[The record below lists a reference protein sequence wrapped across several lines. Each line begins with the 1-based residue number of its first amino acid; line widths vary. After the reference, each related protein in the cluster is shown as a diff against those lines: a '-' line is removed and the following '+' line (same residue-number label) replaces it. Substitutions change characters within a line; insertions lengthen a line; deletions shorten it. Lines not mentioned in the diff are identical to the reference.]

1 MAVVVSYGLTA
12 LGGYVMYRNAA
23 GHSEEATVSRSSL
36 RNQSLDLIADRRTG
50 RSSEQ
55 EPPDS
60 NLCYRPRTMGSHA
73 PQPEQTRFN
82 FGVGWVAS
90 PDSRVRTSRCSADV
104 GICAYYHEDRT
115 HLGLAQKVLR
125 NHSRSNICGAQLVAR
140 SEFPSQ
146 QPAWT
151 YGRK

>member
-23 GHSEEATVSRSSL
+23 GHSEEQLSAAVRFVISPLISL
-36 RNQSLDLIADRRTG
+36 LIGGLVGLLSKSHPIPTCVIGLA
-50 RSSEQ
+50 
-55 EPPDS
+55 P
-60 NLCYRPRTMGSHA
+60 LGSHA

-90 PDSRVRTSRCSADV
+90 PDSRVRTSRWSADV

-115 HLGLAQKVLR
+115 HLGLAQD
-125 NHSRSNICGAQLVAR
+125 SRSNICGAQLVAR
-140 SEFPSQ
+140 SEFPFQ